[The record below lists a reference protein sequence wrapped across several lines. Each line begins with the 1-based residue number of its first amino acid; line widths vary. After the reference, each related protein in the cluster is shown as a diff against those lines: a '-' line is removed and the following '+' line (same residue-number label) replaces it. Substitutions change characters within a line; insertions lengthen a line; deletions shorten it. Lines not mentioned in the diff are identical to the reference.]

1 MKNKL
6 FPFFALLVFTI
17 LHIPVSFANGYNS
30 NFYSVNNVTE
40 VPAEIYISGN
50 TMLYNKMNL
59 ANYGLDQKAF
69 DYAMNGY
76 NYLKSKKML
85 FNKNIISIVDFTK
98 PSTKKRLFVLDLK
111 NNKVLYNTHVAHG
124 QASGQDFAT
133 QFSNTPESLQ
143 SSLGFYRTANTY
155 DGKNGFSLVLK
166 GLENGVNDNAETR
179 SIVMHGAPYVS
190 QEHINETG
198 SIGRSW
204 GCPAVSEKLAKPIIE
219 KIKGGTCLF
228 VYSNNNAYFKKS
240 KIING

>member
-17 LHIPVSFANGYNS
+17 LHIPVSFANSYNS
-30 NFYSVNNVTE
+30 NFYSVNNVIE

-59 ANYGLDQKAF
+59 GNYGLDQKAF

-98 PSTKKRLFVLDLK
+98 PSAKKRLFVLDLK
-111 NNKVLYNTHVAHG
+111 NNKVLYNTLVAHG

-143 SSLGFYRTANTY
+143 SSLGFHCN
-155 DGKNGFSLVLK
+155 
-166 GLENGVNDNAETR
+166 
-179 SIVMHGAPYVS
+179 
-190 QEHINETG
+190 
-198 SIGRSW
+198 
-204 GCPAVSEKLAKPIIE
+204 SE
-219 KIKGGTCLF
+219 F
-228 VYSNNNAYFKKS
+228 
-240 KIING
+240 